1 MEEKE
6 IKILEQIKIIN
17 EDVGPQFT
25 GIYPKLENQFTK
37 GGDHVQMVKFKTL
50 MRRMADSGKI
60 IWEEDGAVRITEFGV
75 REISIMKN
83 QSKVN
88 GCEHEFIQRMP
99 FIQTS
104 EKSYPSTVICDVCG
118 YEISTS
124 EYVALNS
131 LKNQQKMNFW
141 LVFGTWVMAVGTI
154 TLAILALWPK
164 GDQ

>member
-6 IKILEQIKIIN
+6 IEILEKIRDIN
-17 EDVGPQFT
+17 EEAGPQFNQ
-25 GIYPKLENQFTK
+25 IYHKLENQFAK
-37 GGDHVQMVKFKTL
+37 GGDNIQMVKFKAL

-60 IWEEDGAVRITEFGV
+60 IWGEDGAIRITEFGV
-75 REISIMKN
+75 REISIIKN

-88 GCEHEFIQRMP
+88 GCEHKFIQRMP

-104 EKSYPSTVICDVCG
+104 EKSYPSTVICGLCG
-118 YEISTS
+118 HEISTS

-131 LKNQQKMNFW
+131 LKNQRTMNFW

-154 TLAILALWPK
+154 ALAVLALWPN
-164 GDQ
+164 GGE